1 MNTHAPNEAEPDEEI
16 VCPSCLSSNS
26 TLAAFCTGCG
36 APLGLISTIDPFQST
51 QAEGFAYRSAVD
63 GAPSR
68 VVLVGMWLIFAPPA
82 IAILAI
88 LAMSATDN
96 LWENAA
102 LLPFGAVGPIILY
115 RATKNYIIKSRSV
128 LRAEAD

>member
-16 VCPSCLSSNS
+16 VCPSCLSSNA
-26 TLAAFCTGCG
+26 TRAVFCTGCG

-68 VVLVGMWLIFAPPA
+68 VVLIGMWLIFAPPA
-82 IAILAI
+82 IGLLAA
-88 LAMSATDN
+88 LAMSAMDD

-102 LLPFGAVGPIILY
+102 FLPFGAVSPIILY
-115 RATKNYIIKSRSV
+115 RTTKNYLIKSRAA